1 MSWIPMHVLF
11 LHAYY
16 CTSTSTSGS
25 RSHDLCRALA
35 ARGHKVTVIC
45 QVVDLNRSM
54 FSDQLGFIK
63 RVEVDDIP
71 IIGVDIPYSNKMG
84 IAARLF
90 SFFRF
95 MVVGIFASL
104 LVRGVDV
111 VFATSTPP
119 TIAVPALFCKYLKRI
134 PFIFELRDIW
144 PDFVE
149 QLGVLPRV
157 PSFVFRFIDFCI
169 TRVYHCADA
178 VSTTTPGM
186 TEIIAGKGVAREKL
200 GTILLGAN
208 LAIYEKRSMPH
219 PVLSLPVLKDKFV
232 IGFLGSI
239 SHGYGLQ
246 RLLYVAAQT
255 QQVNPNIAFLIL
267 GRGGHFEILQKSI
280 SDMMLDN
287 VHLGGSIPYHEVPG
301 VLQHIQVGYESSLPS
316 SASDCGLDNK
326 FYDYISAGLP
336 ILSNYDGD
344 MGRLLRK
351 WNCGFVAKEI
361 AEEVRFLNRLEKN
374 REEHASMSGNA
385 LRLARELSRDK
396 QKELFVTLLEHHA
409 LAENAG

>member
-1 MSWIPMHVLF
+1 MHVLF
-11 LHAYY
+11 LHSYY

-25 RSHDLCRALA
+25 RSHDLCRALVA
-35 ARGHKVTVIC
+35 CGHKVTVIC
-45 QVVDLNRSM
+45 QVVDLNRAM
-54 FSDQLGFIK
+54 FSDHIGFIK
-63 RVEVDDIP
+63 RIEVDGIP

-95 MVVGIFASL
+95 MVVAIFASL
-104 LVRGVDV
+104 SVRGVDV

-119 TIAVPALFCKYLKRI
+119 TIAVPALFCKYLKRV

-149 QLGVLPRV
+149 QLGVLPMV
-157 PSFVFRFIDFCI
+157 PRFVFRFIDFCI
-169 TRVYHCADA
+169 TRVYHRADA

-186 TEIIAGKGVAREKL
+186 TEIIADKGVARAKL

-208 LAIYEKRSMPH
+208 LAIYEKRSIPH
-219 PVLSLPVLKDKFV
+219 PVLSQSVLKDKFV
-232 IGFLGSI
+232 VGFLGSI

-246 RLLYVAAQT
+246 RLLDVAAQT
-255 QQVNPNIAFLIL
+255 RLVNPTIAFLIL
-267 GRGGHFEILQKSI
+267 GRGGHFETLQKNI
-280 SDMMLDN
+280 SDMRLDN
-287 VHLGGSIPYHEVPG
+287 VYLGVSIPYHEVPG

-316 SASDCGLDNK
+316 PASDCGLDNK

-344 MGRLLRK
+344 MGKLLRK
-351 WNCGFVAKEI
+351 WRCGFVASDI
-361 AEEVRFLNRLEKN
+361 AEEVSFLDRLEKN
-374 REEHASMSGNA
+374 RESHTFMSGNA
-385 LRLARELSRDK
+385 LKLARELSRDK
-396 QKELFVTLLEHHA
+396 QKELFVSLLERHA
-409 LAENAG
+409 LAAEEV